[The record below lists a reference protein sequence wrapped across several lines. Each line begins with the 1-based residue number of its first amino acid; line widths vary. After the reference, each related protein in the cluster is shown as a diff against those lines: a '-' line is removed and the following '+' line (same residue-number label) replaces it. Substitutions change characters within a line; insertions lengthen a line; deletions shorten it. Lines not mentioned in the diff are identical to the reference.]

1 MGFREDRNVPQCEEE
16 HHHPWLV
23 LTEEQEEGSAA
34 RGKARVGD
42 TEAPFL
48 RLCPPRATAYL
59 DRKQVLPGLLRAG
72 PLAQAHS
79 KCSAGLQQ

>member
-1 MGFREDRNVPQCEEE
+1 MPQCEEE
-16 HHHPWLV
+16 HRHPWLV
-23 LTEEQEEGSAA
+23 PTEEREEGSAV
-34 RGKARVGD
+34 RGEASGGGGGWGD

-48 RLCPPRATAYL
+48 RLCHPRATAYL

-79 KCSAGLQQ
+79 GCSTSLQQ